1 MFEMFCI
8 QEWYKIQVFPS
19 MLDIRKR
26 VKLINKQTKQFPLKN
41 IFENVR
47 KCIVLHL
54 NFTGCPVFH
63 FIYSFVLV
71 CMNGAKNSGVV
82 GVDCISTYRKTLLT
96 SILFFVHSTVS
107 ELFLNKIQPQVG
119 SAQLELV
126 HYLFHWTGVMCRL
139 SAFDFRV
146 NFNYVTRV
154 CCW

>member
-1 MFEMFCI
+1 MNNIKKMNMFEMFCI

-82 GVDCISTYRKTLLT
+82 GVDCISTYRKT
-96 SILFFVHSTVS
+96 
-107 ELFLNKIQPQVG
+107 
-119 SAQLELV
+119 
-126 HYLFHWTGVMCRL
+126 
-139 SAFDFRV
+139 V
-146 NFNYVTRV
+146 NFYAFFCSQHSIRIIFK
-154 CCW
+154 